1 VGEAFGVIKVL
12 GGRAGGEVEVV
23 TFRRDAAY
31 SDGRHPDAVEF
42 STPQADAERRDFT
55 INGLFYDPL
64 EDRVIDFVGGQ
75 EDLAGRVIRAI
86 GEPRAR
92 FTEDKLRLLRAVR
105 FAAAFDFQIEPATRA
120 AIEEMAPQITVVS
133 VERIAAELR
142 LMLVHAS
149 RVRAVTLLA
158 EAGLLAA
165 VLPEMAA
172 AQSHPAWDQTL
183 RVLAALGEPSFA
195 LALAATLHGFVD
207 AAPASDICRRL
218 KLPNRDCKH
227 VHWLL
232 VNQGGLVDAATTPW
246 PRLQRL
252 LVSEGVDDL
261 LALDE
266 ATAQAADR
274 PTDGVEQCRKLLQ
287 LPPDQLDPPPLL
299 TGDDLIAHGVKRGKQ
314 YQSLLEKVRDAQLE
328 KQIGSK
334 QEALAL
340 VDELLQAKP
349 GDPH

>member
-1 VGEAFGVIKVL
+1 
-12 GGRAGGEVEVV
+12 VEVV

-31 SDGRHPDAVEF
+31 RDGRHPDAVEF

-55 INGLFYDPL
+55 INGLFFDPL

-75 EDLAGRVIRAI
+75 EDLSRRVIRAI

-92 FTEDKLRLLRAVR
+92 FTEDRLRLLRAVR
-105 FAAAFDFQIEPATRA
+105 FAAVFDFQIEPATRA

-142 LMLVHAS
+142 LMLMHAG

-158 EAGLLAA
+158 ETGLLAA
-165 VLPEMAA
+165 VFPELSEAL
-172 AQSHPAWDQTL
+172 STPAWEATL
-183 RVLAALGEPSFA
+183 RVLAALGEPTFA
-195 LALAATLHGFVD
+195 LALAVLLHAFVD
-207 AAPASDICRRL
+207 AADASDIGRRL
-218 KLPNRDCKH
+218 KLPNREVKH

-232 VNQGGLVDAATTPW
+232 ANQGSLVDAAKIPW

-252 LVSEGVDDL
+252 LVAEGVWDL
-261 LALDE
+261 VAFDE
-266 ATAQAADR
+266 ATAQGAGKS
-274 PTDGVEQCRKLLQ
+274 TEGVEQCRKLLQ
-287 LPPDQLDPPPLL
+287 LPSEELNPPPLL
-299 TGDDLIAHGVKRGKQ
+299 TGDDLIAHGVTRGKH

-340 VDELLQAKP
+340 VDELLQNKP